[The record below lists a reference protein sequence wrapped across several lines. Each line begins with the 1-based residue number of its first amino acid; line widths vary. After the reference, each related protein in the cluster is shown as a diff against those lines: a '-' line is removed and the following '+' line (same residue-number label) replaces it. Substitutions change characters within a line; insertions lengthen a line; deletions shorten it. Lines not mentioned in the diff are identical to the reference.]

1 MKQFVWAVAIFAT
14 CGAIQAQAEDNI
26 CSDLVKQAQSGLQA
40 NKLHDVVK
48 DRLQQMLETGRS
60 GNLLAC
66 QDVAAGSLSTP
77 KPEATNC
84 NKPTV

>member
-1 MKQFVWAVAIFAT
+1 MKQCVKALAFFVA
-14 CGAIQAQAEDNI
+14 CGAIPAQADESI

-48 DRLQQMLETGRS
+48 DRLQEMLKTGRS

-84 NKPTV
+84 DKPSV